1 MGRLITVLLAACLS
15 LSAVAAD
22 AIKGERKEVFGDIT
36 VHYNTFNSTFLTP
49 DIAKAAEL
57 IRSKNQGVINVS
69 VIKDGKPLIANVTGT
84 VKDLTSQSVPLNFR
98 QVTERGRSTTSR
110 STRWSSRKPAPLKS
124 RCRTATRSTP
134 STSTKNSFP
143 ANDEPHAT
151 RTGQP

>member
-84 VKDLTSQSVPLNFR
+84 IKDLTSQSVTLNFR
-98 QVTERGRSTTSR
+98 QVTEQGAIYYIAQY
-110 STRWSSRKPAPLKS
+110 PV
-124 RCRTATRSTP
+124 
-134 STSTKNSFP
+134 
-143 ANDEPHAT
+143 EQQET
-151 RTGQP
+151 RTFEIKVQNGDKINTINFNQELFPGE